1 MFVHSVF
8 FYLRPDLTSAQREE
22 FLKEGL
28 ESLRAVPSIK
38 AAYIGAPAGI
48 PPRPVVDL
56 SFSFS
61 LTILFDDVA
70 GHNAYQADPIHLAFI
85 ARFKGCWS
93 RVQIYDAE

>member
-1 MFVHSVF
+1 MLVHSVF

-28 ESLRAVPSIK
+28 ESLRAVPSVK
-38 AAYIGAPAGI
+38 AAYIGVPAGI

-61 LTILFDDVA
+61 LTVLFDDVA

-85 ARFKGCWS
+85 ARFKSCWS